1 MTAIVLRELSG
12 MAELKQSEE
21 VQRAVWGQDDPPDN
35 ADLMLALQSAGG
47 LVAGAFQGG
56 RMVGFLLA
64 FPTATPGMQH
74 SHRLAVL
81 PEARGQRLGARLK
94 WFQRD
99 WCLAR
104 GIGRV
109 RWTFDPA
116 RRTNARLNVL
126 ELGGEAGVYLRD
138 HYGPMAGINAGLPSD
153 RLLLEW
159 DLESPAVQ
167 ARALGLAP
175 PPIAPALRVPIPEAI
190 EAQVA
195 TDRAAALAARLSLR
209 EALEGAFARGLRIRG
224 LDPDGPAY
232 LLG

>member
-1 MTAIVLRELSG
+1 MTAVVLRELSG
-12 MAELKQSEE
+12 IAELKQSEA
-21 VQRAVWGQDDPPDN
+21 VQRAVWGEDDPPDN
-35 ADLMLALQSAGG
+35 ADLMLALQSEGG
-47 LVAGAFQGG
+47 LVAGAFRGG

-64 FPTATPGMQH
+64 FPSATPGVQH

-81 PEARGQRLGARLK
+81 PEARGLGLGPRLK

-116 RRTNARLNVL
+116 RRVNARLNVL
-126 ELGGEAGVYLRD
+126 ALGGEAGVYLRD

-159 DLESPAVQ
+159 ELDSPAVQ
-167 ARALGLAP
+167 ARARGLPP
-175 PPIAPALRVPIPEAI
+175 PPITAALRVPIPEAI

-195 TDRAAALAARLSLR
+195 ADPGAALAARLALR
-209 EALEGAFARGLRIRG
+209 EALEAAFARGLRIRG
-224 LDPDGPAY
+224 LEPDGSAY